1 MRIADYL
8 DPVRIEK
15 IVQSVECHPREV
27 LAPRV
32 TKDGLLLQAYFPGRD
47 KVEVRVASSRRL
59 IPMEYQ
65 GWDGYYAVLLP
76 YWKLQPH
83 VFVADGREY
92 GDPYAFEGIISAE
105 TRSRFGSGIC
115 YDLYKHLGA
124 HPVTVDKQSGVHFA
138 VWAPN
143 AVRVSVV
150 GDFND
155 WDGRRHPMEL
165 CEESGI
171 FELFIPLLGEDT
183 RYRYEIKLADGL
195 TYTRPDP
202 CGNYF
207 LENAAMP
214 VVCALGYRWHD
225 KSYMEKRR
233 KKLPGEEATAIYECS
248 LPDTGFVAPGQ
259 ERSYRSIA
267 DALVPYV
274 KERGYTHI
282 QVLPVMEY
290 PDNPYHTSGY
300 YAPSSRLGTP
310 QDFKYFV
317 DRAHKAGLGV
327 ILTWTPGQFSADDRF
342 LAAFDGT
349 FLYEHKD
356 PRQGVHPLYGN
367 RLFNY
372 GRPEVRNFLIANA
385 IFWIREYHV
394 DGLHMDGCS
403 TILRLDFGRARGS
416 WVPNIFGGN
425 DNLDGIE
432 FLKHMNSVI
441 HRDYPDVFLSLEE
454 DIDYPMTTGAVEEG
468 GLGFHFKWN
477 LHFTDNMIDFL
488 GRDEQGRQA
497 RYDVLTHPMLHNY
510 MDRQMLSLSRGL
522 GFFDAGLFRGKI
534 AGEGSACEA
543 LLRAA
548 YTFMVCHPGAKLFAE
563 GEDEGREF
571 ADALLG
577 LLRSERALSALDF
590 EEAGFCWINNMDA
603 AHNVISYQRRDD
615 AGNELLIV
623 CNFSDYARPYYA
635 IGAEA
640 GAVYTE
646 ILNTDDERFGGTGG
660 RNSGEMTA
668 VSGPADGRNGHLTLS
683 LARLSACVLKRK
695 R

>member
-1 MRIADYL
+1 MRTADYL

-15 IVQSVECHPREV
+15 IVNSVECHPAEV
-27 LAPRV
+27 MSPKV
-32 TKDGLLLQAYFPGRD
+32 TRDGLLVQAYFPGKD
-47 KVEVRVASSRRL
+47 KMEVRVGGSKRL
-59 IPMEYQ
+59 VPMEYQ
-65 GWDGYYAVLLP
+65 GWDGYFAALLP

-92 GDPYAFEGIISAE
+92 GDPYAFPELISAE

-124 HPVTVDKQSGVHFA
+124 HLTTVEKQSGVHFA

-165 CEESGI
+165 CDESGI

-202 CGNYF
+202 FGF
-207 LENAAMP
+207 SFSENAAMP
-214 VVCALGYRWHD
+214 VVRPLGYRWHD
-225 KSYMEKRR
+225 KSYLEKRR
-233 KKLPGEEATAIYECS
+233 HKNPGEGPTAIYECS
-248 LPDTGFVAPGQ
+248 LPDTRFVAPGQ

-267 DALVPYV
+267 DALIPYV
-274 KERGYTHI
+274 KDRGYTHI
-282 QVLPVMEY
+282 EILPVMEY
-290 PDNPYHTSGY
+290 PENPYHTTGY
-300 YAPSSRLGTP
+300 FAPTARLGTP

-317 DRAHKAGLGV
+317 DKAHKAGLGV
-327 ILTWTPGQFSADDRF
+327 ILAWTPGQFSADDRF

-349 FLYEHKD
+349 FLYEHMD
-356 PRQGVHPLYGN
+356 PRQGVHPIYGSK
-367 RLFNY
+367 LFNY
-372 GRPEVRNFLIANA
+372 GRPQVRNFLIANA

-416 WVPNIFGGN
+416 WIPNIFGGN
-425 DNLDGIE
+425 ENLDGIE

-441 HRDYPDVFLSLEE
+441 RREYPDVFLSLEE

-468 GLGFHFKWN
+468 GLGFHYKWN
-477 LHFTDNMIDFL
+477 LHFTDNMIGYL
-488 GRDEQGRQA
+488 GRDEAGRQA

-522 GFFDAGLFRGKI
+522 GFFDIDLFRSKI
-534 AGEGSACEA
+534 AGEGTSRDA

-548 YTFMVCHPGAKLFAE
+548 YVFMVCHPGAKLFAE
-563 GEDEGREF
+563 GEDVNTVF

-577 LLRSERALSALDF
+577 LLRSEKALSALDF
-590 EEAGFCWINNMDA
+590 EEAGFGWVNNMDA
-603 AHNVISYQRRDD
+603 ADNVISYVRRDE
-615 AGNELLIV
+615 AGNEIMVV
-623 CNFSDYARPYYA
+623 CNFSDSAKPYYSL
-635 IGAEA
+635 GATA
-640 GAVYTE
+640 GDTYVE
-646 ILNTDDERFGGTGG
+646 LLNTDEERFGGAGT
-660 RNSGEMTA
+660 RNAGVLTA
-668 VSGPADGRNGHLTLS
+668 SSGPMDTRTGHLTIS
-683 LARLSACVLKRK
+683 LARLSASILKK
-695 R
+695 KA